1 MLGMQFQRDR
11 VTAGFMV
18 LAAAALWGTAGVA
31 SRWLHEAGTATTLEI
46 GFWRLAL
53 ALPLIG
59 IAMRLEGGRP
69 EQLRSR
75 ALPLVLVMGLGLA
88 GFQVGYFGAI
98 GAMGVA
104 AATLM
109 AICTIPVFTAL
120 LARPMFGDSLGPGV
134 VLGLIIAC
142 CGAALVV
149 TGARLPEL
157 PGGGGLS
164 SGLPLALMA
173 SLSFAAVTLAG
184 RAMPAGHSALRTT
197 GSSLLVAAVVL
208 GGLLLLRGEGL
219 PEGGY
224 EAWLILGWIALLPT
238 ALAYV
243 LFYTGVRRV
252 RSSTAGIVILAEP
265 LSANLLA
272 WWLHDERLGP
282 VGWLGAGLL
291 LAAMLVVS
299 LSDPTRGQG
308 GRFGV
313 SESHESRGSPPD

>member
-1 MLGMQFQRDR
+1 
-11 VTAGFMV
+11 MV
-18 LAAAALWGTAGVA
+18 LAAATLWGTAGVA

-53 ALPLIG
+53 ALPLIALATG
-59 IAMRLEGGRP
+59 LEGARP
-69 EQLRSR
+69 QRMPSR
-75 ALPLVLVMGLGLA
+75 ALPLVLLMGLGLA

-120 LARPMFGDSLGPGV
+120 LARPVFGDALSPGV
-134 VLGLIIAC
+134 ILGLIIAC
-142 CGAALVV
+142 AGAALVV
-149 TGARLPEL
+149 TGAHLPEL
-157 PGGGGLS
+157 PGGGGLAV
-164 SGLPLALMA
+164 GLPLALTA
-173 SLSFAAVTLAG
+173 SISFAGVTLAG
-184 RAMPAGHSALRTT
+184 RAMPAGLSALRTT
-197 GSSLLVAAVVL
+197 GSSLLVAAVLL

-219 PEGGY
+219 PEGGH

-238 ALAYV
+238 AVAYA
-243 LFYTGVRRV
+243 LFYIGVRRI

-282 VGWLGAGLL
+282 AGWLGAGLL
-291 LAAMLVVS
+291 LIAMLVVS
-299 LSDPTRGQG
+299 LAGPVS
-308 GRFGV
+308 GRGV
-313 SESHESRGSPPD
+313 SAPPAPRGSRPD

>member
-1 MLGMQFQRDR
+1 MPRMQFEWDR

-18 LAAAALWGTAGVA
+18 LAAATLWGTAGVA

-53 ALPLIG
+53 ALPLIA
-59 IAMRLEGGRP
+59 IAIRLEGGRP
-69 EQLRSR
+69 KPLLSR
-75 ALPLVLVMGLGLA
+75 VLPLVLVMGLGLA

-104 AATLM
+104 VATLM

-120 LARPMFGDSLGPGV
+120 LARPVFGDSLGPGV
-134 VLGLIIAC
+134 ILGLVIAC
-142 CGAALVV
+142 GGAALVV
-149 TGARLPEL
+149 TGARLPAL
-157 PGGGGLS
+157 PGGGGLAT
-164 SGLPLALMA
+164 GLPLALLA
-173 SLSFAAVTLAG
+173 SLSFAGVTLAG
-184 RAMPAGHSALRTT
+184 RAIPAGLSALQTT
-197 GSSLLVAAVVL
+197 GSSLLVAAGVL
-208 GGLLLLRGEGL
+208 GGLMLLRGEGL
-219 PEGGY
+219 PKGGY

-282 VGWLGAGLL
+282 AGWLGAGLL
-291 LAAMLVVS
+291 LTAMLVVS
-299 LSDPTRGQG
+299 LSGPSHEPGQ
-308 GRFGV
+308 RGV
-313 SESHESRGSPPD
+313 SESPAPRGSPPD